1 MGATGQG
8 ETQTAKTARNG
19 ERQKQAQAATGGGQ
33 AAKSTKEVP
42 RQRKITLTPNMTL
55 QGRIL
60 AGLHREALFIHH
72 FYGE

>member
-42 RQRKITLTPNMTL
+42 RQRDNFDTEYDTARQNPCGIT
-55 QGRIL
+55 
-60 AGLHREALFIHH
+60 
-72 FYGE
+72 